1 MKLSIRY
8 LRWVFLA
15 LYVLVILTL
24 LALALLDAPSKGPW
38 ASITGILL
46 LIVTE
51 LIFVLG
57 AGTIELCKP
66 IRRRRLMFPV
76 IVAALMM
83 AILAGAVSLALGEL
97 LRLDSVDWGA
107 YVFWGIVFVNWV
119 VWAALFYFHCQGRD
133 RFPVLKRLTLA
144 VLGGS
149 LVSLL
154 VSVPSHIIVARRPG
168 CLVGIS
174 TGVGIT
180 AGLCVMLWSFGPGI
194 ILLFLRDRF
203 RRELQEH
210 KKAEEKPA

>member
-15 LYVLVILTL
+15 LYVLVILML
-24 LALALLDAPSKGPW
+24 LALALLNAPSTGPW
-38 ASITGILL
+38 ASIAGILL

-51 LIFVLG
+51 LIFVFG

-83 AILAGAVSLALGEL
+83 AILTGAVSLALGEL
-97 LRLDSVDWGA
+97 LRLDSLDWA
-107 YVFWGIVFVNWV
+107 VCVFWGIVFVNWV
-119 VWAALFYFHCQGRD
+119 AWATLFYFDCQGRD
-133 RFPVLKRLTLA
+133 RFQALKRLTLT
-144 VLGGS
+144 VLDGS

-154 VSVPSHIIVARRPG
+154 VSVPSHVIVGRRPG
-168 CLVGIS
+168 CLAGIN
-174 TGVGIT
+174 TGVGIV

-203 RRELQEH
+203 RRELQEY
-210 KKAEEKPA
+210 KKAEKKPT

>member
-15 LYVLVILTL
+15 LYVLAILTL
-24 LALALLDAPSKGPW
+24 LALALLDASSW
-38 ASITGILL
+38 VSIAGILL

-51 LIFVLG
+51 LIFVFG

-76 IVAALMM
+76 TVAALMV
-83 AILAGAVSLALGEL
+83 AILAGAMSLALGEL
-97 LRLDSVDWGA
+97 LRLDSQDWAA

-119 VWAALFYFHCQGRD
+119 AWAVLFYFDCQGRK
-133 RFPVLKRLTLA
+133 RFRVLKRLTLTI
-144 VLGGS
+144 LGGS

-154 VSVPSHIIVARRPG
+154 ASVPSHIIVARRPG

-174 TGVGIT
+174 TGLGIS

-194 ILLFLRDRF
+194 VLLFLRDRF
-203 RRELQEH
+203 QRELQKH
-210 KKAEEKPA
+210 KKA